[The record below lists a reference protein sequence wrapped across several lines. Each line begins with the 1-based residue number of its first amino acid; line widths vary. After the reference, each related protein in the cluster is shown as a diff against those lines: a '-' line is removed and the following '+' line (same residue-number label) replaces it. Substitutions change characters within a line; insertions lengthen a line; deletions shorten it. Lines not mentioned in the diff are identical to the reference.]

1 MMRFFFSIATIFL
14 VACVLSNSAS
24 AQVFQPATTVQ
35 LPTID
40 VFTVNTAVMV
50 PDGGIGHLG
59 GVSRTAFGKNT
70 RGVPGLSQLP
80 FANRLFRNQGIGR
93 DQTVGN
99 VSVKPT
105 IIIMSELE
113 EDLMVQHRQDL
124 ANRPKP
130 RYTIDASVRRKA
142 DFISKNVG
150 RAQRKR

>member
-1 MMRFFFSIATIFL
+1 MLRMICCA
-14 VACVLSNSAS
+14 VACFLLLFTVSNQSF
-24 AQVFQPATTVQ
+24 AQFNQPATTVQ

-59 GVSRTAFGKNT
+59 GVSRSAFGKNT

-93 DQTVGN
+93 DQTAGN

-113 EDLMVQHRQDL
+113 EDLMGEYRREL

-130 RYTIDASVRRKA
+130 RYSIDASVRRKA

-150 RAQRKR
+150 RSSGRR

>member
-1 MMRFFFSIATIFL
+1 MLRMTCCALAFCLLLFT
-14 VACVLSNSAS
+14 VSNQSF
-24 AQVFQPATTVQ
+24 AQFNQPATTVQ

-59 GVSRTAFGKNT
+59 GVSRSAFGKNT

-113 EDLMVQHRQDL
+113 EDLMGEYRREL

-130 RYTIDASVRRKA
+130 RYSIDASVRRKA

-150 RAQRKR
+150 RSSGRR